1 MFEMAIDKDCVEPA
15 YKQVKRKILEKIDAG
30 HLAPGARVPS
40 VRALSQM
47 SGVSCGTVAKAIA
60 ELTRESHLKGR
71 GRKGLVVAER
81 DSLSIGI
88 TGAFKERT
96 FFNDRYY
103 HQIMAGIETALHPGH
118 YALTFRTM
126 GDPLDRTFDGFRV
139 DGVLTL
145 GVGIIE
151 ARWAELLRWN
161 GKLPVMVIGAWTMP
175 DDRLSYVVSDSV
187 ADSRRAVECL
197 LRAGHRR
204 IAGIFHSHRSA
215 RLEGYR
221 QALAR
226 AGIESDDRLVILRD
240 DAASLD
246 AELERVAGLRPAAV
260 FDSVG
265 SIWPSLAAKLPAKN
279 PALAVATYR
288 DDPREWVNSTV
299 PHVIVR
305 QPLQEMGRAAAE
317 RLTGMIERREQ
328 RVIQAVLQS
337 EIINCL
343 DPAPRPEQ
351 SRPLQKLA
359 F

>member
-1 MFEMAIDKDCVEPA
+1 MAIDRDCVEPA
-15 YKQVKRKILEKIDAG
+15 YRQVKRKILEKIDSG

-40 VRALSQM
+40 VRALSRM

-71 GRKGLVVAER
+71 GRKGLVVAYR

-103 HQIMAGIETALHPGH
+103 QQIMAGIETVLHPRH
-118 YALTFRTM
+118 YAMTFRTM
-126 GDPLDRTFDGFRV
+126 GDPLDRTFDGFRM

-145 GVGIIE
+145 GVGIVE
-151 ARWAELLRWN
+151 SRWAELLRWQ

-175 DDRLSYVVSDSV
+175 DNRLSYVVSDSV
-187 ADSRRAVECL
+187 ADARRAVECL
-197 LRAGHRR
+197 LRAGRR
-204 IAGIFHSHRSA
+204 RVAGIFHAHQSA

-226 AGIESDDRLVILRD
+226 AGIDLDNRLVVLRD
-240 DAASLD
+240 GAASLD
-246 AELERVAGLRPAAV
+246 AELERLAGLRPDAV

-265 SIWPSLAAKLPAKN
+265 SIWPSLSAKLPEKS

-288 DDPREWVNSTV
+288 DDPREWEGLDV

-305 QPLQEMGRAAAE
+305 QPLREMGRAATE
-317 RLTGMIERREQ
+317 RLLGMIERREQ
-328 RVIQAVLQS
+328 RVTQAVLQS
-337 EIINCL
+337 EIIDCL
-343 DPAPRPEQ
+343 DTAPRLE
-351 SRPLQKLA
+351 
-359 F
+359 